1 MNRRIRLGLVV
12 LTLASCRN
20 YDYASKVTDQDGLT
34 PPDQF
39 ARYGTEQAEA
49 VAIGREFG
57 RATQGEGA
65 DALARQAETAI
76 AYAKTLPDV
85 ADIDADPLGHR
96 LTVRFKSGW
105 RVGVAP
111 IDDGKSGSETPG
123 IKPASAAKP

>member
-1 MNRRIRLGLVV
+1 MRLGLVV
-12 LTLASCRN
+12 LALASCRN
-20 YDYASKVTDQDGLT
+20 YDYAGKVTDQDGLT

-49 VAIGREFG
+49 VAIAREFG
-57 RATQGEGA
+57 RAAHGESFE
-65 DALARQAETAI
+65 ALAKQAETAV

-85 ADIDADPLGHR
+85 ADVDADPLGHR

-111 IDDGKSGSETPG
+111 VDDGKGGAETPG
-123 IKPASAAKP
+123 VKPAAGSAKP